1 MLQTAR
7 VEAEEKFAIDKAELR
22 ACKAKWEAEGG
33 DDLHVRGLD
42 FIVAMSRGTE
52 LRWIKELEWRV
63 GDRERELESLG
74 SMLRIQLRKVEEVF
88 HEGGL

>member
-1 MLQTAR
+1 
-7 VEAEEKFAIDKAELR
+7 
-22 ACKAKWEAEGG
+22 
-33 DDLHVRGLD
+33 
-42 FIVAMSRGTE
+42 MSRGTE